1 MQPASQPT
9 SDERPALPAERP
21 RCGRWWLK
29 PFELLRPVL
38 LRPDRPLTLGDFL
51 EAPDPKVLA
60 EFQALDLEQR
70 QALVSARIAGAPPD
84 RPMSLFGRGG
94 YTYGSARQEV
104 EDGTPLGV
112 RLIEAESKLVGL
124 LLEEA
129 LAFGPISR
137 HEAMAL
143 AQADDAGP

>member
-1 MQPASQPT
+1 MERT
-9 SDERPALPAERP
+9 SPSPNGPRAEQTTERP

-38 LRPDRPLTLGDFL
+38 LRPEGPLTLGDFL
-51 EAPDPKVLA
+51 EAPDRKVLA

-94 YTYGSARQEV
+94 YTYRSARQEE
-104 EDGTPLGV
+104 EDGSPLGV

-137 HEAMAL
+137 EEALAL